1 MFGSWSLGRIAGIEI
16 KIHLT
21 FLLIVAVV
29 VFHGISWGGASGAVL
44 SLIQLGVLFGLVVLH
59 ELGHSL
65 VARRLGYRVRDITLY
80 PIGGAA
86 RMESMPRRPWHEIA
100 IALSGPAV
108 NIGLAAALIPVILVV
123 YPLGGVFPPITSV
136 LGSLFVIN
144 LILAG
149 FNLLPAFPMDGGRV
163 LRGLLALRRDRFT
176 ATRQAAKVGRVLA
189 AVMAVV
195 GIVYPPLFM
204 LLFIA
209 VFVWLAGRAEE
220 HAVERQAA
228 WERYPPQEFPYPTF
242 FVRRHPPY

>member
-16 KIHLT
+16 KIHMT
-21 FLLIVAVV
+21 FLLIVAFV
-29 VFHGISWGGASGAVL
+29 VFQGVSWGGATGAVV
-44 SLIQLGVLFGLVVLH
+44 SMIQLGVLFGLVVLH

-65 VARRLGYRVRDITLY
+65 VARKLGYRVRDITLY

-86 RMESMPRRPWHEIA
+86 RMESMPDRPWHEIA

-108 NIGLAAALIPVILVV
+108 NIAIAALLFPIILFV
-123 YPLGGVFPPITSV
+123 YPLGGVFPPITTV

-163 LRGLLALRRDRFT
+163 LRGFLALRRDRLT
-176 ATRQAAKVGRVLA
+176 ATRQAAKVGRFM
-189 AVMAVV
+189 AVIMAVV
-195 GIVYPPLFM
+195 GIVYPSMFM

-220 HAVERQAA
+220 QAVERQYA
-228 WERYPPQEFPYPTF
+228 WERLEPGDFTFPSF
-242 FVRRHPPY
+242 FVRRPPY